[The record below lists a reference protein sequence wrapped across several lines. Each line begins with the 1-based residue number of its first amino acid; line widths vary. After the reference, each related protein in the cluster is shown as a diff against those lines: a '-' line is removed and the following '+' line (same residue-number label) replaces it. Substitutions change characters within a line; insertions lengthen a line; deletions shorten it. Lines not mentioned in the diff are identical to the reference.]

1 MAKIIDLDAQLPAQ
15 PDAPLVTRKVK
26 LFGEQWD
33 VVCDV
38 NSFTLASLI
47 TGDVQA
53 YTEFLL
59 SSVVDEQRAAMR
71 RALTAQRGLDAE
83 RLASI
88 TNALVEVMSER
99 PTESPSASSRTASN
113 RTSSRKSAAASSSAR
128 AARIAR

>member
-1 MAKIIDLDAQLPAQ
+1 MAKIIDLDAQLPESNT
-15 PDAPLVTRKVK
+15 PVVTRKVK

-33 VVCDV
+33 VVCDI
-38 NSFTLASLI
+38 NSFTLASLL

-59 SSVVDEQRAAMR
+59 SSVVEDQRAAMR
-71 RALTAQRGLDAE
+71 RALTAQRNLDPE

-99 PTESPSASSRTASN
+99 PTESPSASSRTASK
-113 RTSSRKSAAASSSAR
+113 RTSSRKSTGVSSSAR